1 MGVSLK
7 NKYKLFIY
15 KIFKDEVKDAIILS
29 GYST

>member
-15 KIFKDEVKDAIILS
+15 KIFKDEVKDAIILLE
-29 GYST
+29 G